1 MKLLFLFFSLFWA
14 ALSIAQDYNHPIFS
28 ERLQEKLTDRNLE
41 KFSVFAVME
50 NQLDIHRMLDSF
62 EKNEVPVQQR
72 AITVN
77 KRLREIAQKNQPE
90 MIHLLGQVGIQNIR
104 SYWIVNSLYFECNK
118 AQLLS
123 LTEIPGI
130 AFVDWNAELQIEM
143 PTQSAEAGADRA
155 KTNNRE
161 IGLGIVNAPKMWK
174 RGYTGYGTKAFVMD
188 TGVDPDHPSL
198 KRNYAGNA
206 QPDEISWYG
215 FRNNRDRPYDC
226 QYHGTHVTGTV
237 LGIDRNLE
245 DTLGVAYNALW
256 TGAPI
261 LLVCGGNTD
270 IRMGGFQW
278 ALDPDDNPE
287 TTEDMPDVIN
297 NSWTDTQVSDCYEVY
312 SQLFT
317 VLEAAGIAV
326 VFAAGNDGPSA
337 RTISPP
343 KNINVGLVNTFAVGA
358 LNSNNLDIANFSSR
372 GPSRC
377 ESEELSLQIK
387 PEVSAPGV
395 NVRSAVPGGYD
406 AFNGTSMASPH
417 TAGAILLLKEAFP
430 YLPGYQIKLALYYSA
445 RDLGEPGEDNV
456 FGMGLI
462 DVDAAFEYLIQQGHE
477 PVNPQ
482 VDYDVSIEEMKYFI
496 DYCKS
501 SIQFEL
507 WIQNNGSEALD
518 TLSFEI
524 FENEKDSQ
532 PFFSLTV
539 DQRLEAGE
547 NTIVLLSAPLFE
559 GIYNWMVKVDLP
571 GNIDQRPLNNTVKQY
586 FDFNPVL
593 DWEVY
598 GTSEAEQKDYC
609 GGTNTTLDLQV
620 PEGTLLWYT
629 QAQGS
634 PLVYKGNNPTIALPN
649 VDTTLTFYLG
659 LEINSHLLVAT
670 DGDVSQPFT
679 TPESGGT
686 GLVWEMDQT
695 GVLNSFTFQSTVR
708 AFHFVTLKDD
718 NDKIIWNASRFYQI
732 GLNKV
737 EPNITLEKNRRY
749 TLQLQCAQPVMG
761 YFLGLASEIPADGY
775 LRLLGVEEN
784 GQISQ
789 DLFSPLTNLSFIFEA
804 PCARKPIQIFV
815 KAAEDQPIAEFDV
828 EMSSANP
835 SLSFE
840 VGETISFLNKSS
852 NANEFIWDFGDGN
865 ASMEV
870 EPFHSYETPGV
881 YTVVLRAIGPEGCQD
896 LFSQTL
902 TIEQLTSLNPRKIQ
916 PHRLEVFPNPANQYF
931 TLVLN
936 NTNMGISQVQLLSLE
951 GNVLGSLACGGASE
965 IIWDTSNLALAPGVY
980 LLKGVLQDHSIVY
993 KKIMIL

>member
-1 MKLLFLFFSLFWA
+1 MKTFFLTLFLFSSIILF
-14 ALSIAQDYNHPIFS
+14 AQDYNHPVFS
-28 ERLQEKLTDRNLE
+28 NRLQEKLKDRSLE
-41 KFSVFAVME
+41 NFDVFAVLDE
-50 NQLDIHRMLDSF
+50 QLDIQTLLDSF
-62 EKNEVPVQQR
+62 EKNAVPVSQR
-72 AITVN
+72 AVVVN
-77 KRLREIAQKNQPE
+77 KRLREISKKAQPP
-90 MIHLLGQVGIQNIR
+90 ITALLIEKGIQNVR
-104 SYWIVNSLYFECNK
+104 PFWIVNSLYFECNRE
-118 AQLLS
+118 QLLS
-123 LTEIPGI
+123 LTQVPGI
-130 AFVDWNAELQIEM
+130 AFIDWNAELQVEM
-143 PTQSAEAGADRA
+143 PEKSSEVGGDRS

-161 IGLGIVNAPKMWK
+161 VGLGIINAPKMWK

-215 FRNNRDRPYDC
+215 FRNNRNRPYDC

-237 LGIDRNLE
+237 LGIDRNQQ
-245 DTLGVAYNALW
+245 DTIGVAYNALW

-278 ALDPDDNPE
+278 AMDPDDNPN

-337 RTISPP
+337 KTISPP

-377 ESEELSLQIK
+377 DNEELSLEIK

-406 AFNGTSMASPH
+406 SYNGTSMAAPH

-430 YLPGYQIKLALYYSA
+430 YLPGYQLKLALYYSA

-462 DVDAAFEYLIQQGHE
+462 DVDAAFEYLVQQGNE
-477 PVNPQ
+477 PVNPL
-482 VDYDVSIEEMKYFI
+482 VDHDVSIEEMKYFI

-501 SIQFEL
+501 TIQFDL
-507 WIQNNGSEALD
+507 WIQNNGMETID
-518 TLSFEI
+518 TLSFAI
-524 FENEKDSQ
+524 FENEKDTL
-532 PFFSLTV
+532 PFITLTAE
-539 DQRLEAGE
+539 QKLEAGE
-547 NTIVLLSAPLFE
+547 NTLIRLSAPLLE
-559 GIYNWMVKVDLP
+559 GIYNWVIKVDLP
-571 GNIDQRPLNNTVKQY
+571 DQRDQRPLNNTVKQY
-586 FDFNPVL
+586 IDFYPVI

-598 GTSEAEQKDYC
+598 GIADAEQKEYC
-609 GGTNTTLDLQV
+609 GGTNATLDLQV
-620 PEGTLLWYT
+620 PEGVLLWY
-629 QAQGS
+629 AHADGS
-634 PLVYKGNNPTIALPN
+634 PLLFKGNNPTLPLPN
-649 VDTTLTFYLG
+649 ADTTLTFYLG
-659 LEINSHLLVAT
+659 LEVAT
-670 DGDVSQPFT
+670 SLLSIEEGAGSQTFT

-686 GLVWEMDQT
+686 GLVWEMNQS
-695 GVLNSFTFQSTVR
+695 GFLNAFSFQSTVR

-732 GLNKV
+732 GTNRV
-737 EPNITLEKNRRY
+737 EPQILLEKNRSY
-749 TLQLQCAQPVMG
+749 TLQLQCAQPVIG
-761 YFLGLASEIPADGY
+761 YFLGQASDIAMDGY
-775 LRLLGVEEN
+775 LRFLGVKEN
-784 GQISQ
+784 EDISPE
-789 DLFSPLTNLSFIFEA
+789 LFTPLTNLEFIFEA

-815 KAAEDQPIAEFDV
+815 KAAEDQPVAEFDV
-828 EMSSANP
+828 EMLSGNP
-835 SLSFE
+835 PLSFE
-840 VGETISFLNKSS
+840 VGETISFVNKSS
-852 NANEFIWDFGDGN
+852 NANEFVWDFGDGN

-870 EPFHSYETPGV
+870 EPFHSYENPGD

-902 TIEQLTSLNPRKIQ
+902 TIQQLTSLNHRRIQ
-916 PHRLEVFPNPANQYF
+916 PNQLEVFPNPANQYF
-931 TLVLN
+931 TVVLN
-936 NTNMGISQVQLLSLE
+936 NTAIGISQMQLLSLE

-965 IIWDTSNLALAPGVY
+965 IIWDTSTLSLAPGVY
-980 LLKGVLQDHSIVY
+980 LLKGILKDHSLVY